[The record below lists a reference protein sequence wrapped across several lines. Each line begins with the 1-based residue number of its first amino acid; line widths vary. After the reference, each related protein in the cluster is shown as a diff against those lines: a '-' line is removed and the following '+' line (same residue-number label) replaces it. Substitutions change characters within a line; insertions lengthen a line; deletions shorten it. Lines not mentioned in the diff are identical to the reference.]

1 MTEKQYN
8 ELVEIKIAQIF
19 KAVRDHK
26 NDPNKAEEYIHRTIK
41 NIAEAGKQLGQMS
54 IADELFG

>member
-8 ELVEIKIAQIF
+8 DLVEIKIAQIF

-26 NDPNKAEEYIHRTIK
+26 NDPNKAEEYIYRTIK

-54 IADELFG
+54 LVDELFG